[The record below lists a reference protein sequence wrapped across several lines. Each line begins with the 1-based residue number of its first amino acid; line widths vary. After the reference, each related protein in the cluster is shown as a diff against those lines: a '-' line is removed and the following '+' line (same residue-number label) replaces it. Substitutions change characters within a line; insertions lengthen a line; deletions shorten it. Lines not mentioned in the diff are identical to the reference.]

1 MSRSPTITRLTSLAQ
16 ERGAWRWPTTSK
28 IAIVEMKHL
37 LPALLL
43 AGLGGHAVGLSEVPP
58 AEPPRLF
65 LLGTA
70 GGPIPRQER
79 SQPANALVI
88 AGTVYL
94 LDAGDGVLRELA
106 AKKFNRGPDRVFFQE
121 QTHTHQ

>member
-16 ERGAWRWPTTSK
+16 ESGACRWPSTSK

-58 AEPPRLF
+58 ADPPSLF

-70 GGPIPRQER
+70 GGPIPRKER
-79 SQPANALVI
+79 SQPAKEMVYGGQVI
-88 AGTVYL
+88 RI
-94 LDAGDGVLRELA
+94 DAGGGRLRQV
-106 AKKFNRGPDRVFFQE
+106 R
-121 QTHTHQ
+121 